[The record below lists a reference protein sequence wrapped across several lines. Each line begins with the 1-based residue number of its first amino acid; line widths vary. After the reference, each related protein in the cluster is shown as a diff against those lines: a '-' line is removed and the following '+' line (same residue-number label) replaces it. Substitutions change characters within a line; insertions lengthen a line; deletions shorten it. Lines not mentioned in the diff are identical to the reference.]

1 MEYFSALG
9 GKILAGKKARQDA
22 ERNRR
27 RLDEAALVSRELGT
41 QRIADGEI
49 KKLVASLVYE
59 ADGYIAAARESEGAF
74 YEPLVLDALDTA
86 RAAVNAWKKNENEAA
101 AGKYLGL
108 RGTQGGIPGTEGI
121 VIPRDSNLKDDNL
134 GDCHLLETREKTI
147 EILRESLR
155 PFTIQNS
162 IRSAGDIDA
171 VVAGLESEK
180 TP

>member
-1 MEYFSALG
+1 MKYFSALG
-9 GKILAGKKARQDA
+9 GKILAEKKARQDA

-49 KKLVASLVYE
+49 KKLVARLVYE
-59 ADGYIAAARESEGAF
+59 ADGYIVAARESEGAF

-86 RAAVNAWKKNENEAA
+86 RAAVNAWKKNENEVAV
-101 AGKYLGL
+101 GKYLSLKGM
-108 RGTQGGIPGTEGI
+108 RGGTEGSEGI
-121 VIPRDSNLKDDNL
+121 VIPKDDNPNEP
-134 GDCHLLETREKTI
+134 GQPAGSEVTREKTM
-147 EILRESLR
+147 EVLWESLR
-155 PFTIQNS
+155 LFTIQNS

-171 VVAGLESEK
+171 AIVGLESEK